1 MFNDILTGK
10 ASLEPPKAPPAVDDA
25 PTPPARP
32 ALSPEQIA
40 ANEAASAKAMR
51 DAETAFRKN
60 EASHRLLVTCIV
72 LFAGVAFAFIRYQ
85 MKKQMREDSARAAG
99 YSSYDNYKEES
110 AKVYPSDDYSYKVN
124 QFASDMCSCQDLA
137 CARNVQAQYTRHLRS
152 GAPSDDNARASVE
165 QDARKLAECQD
176 ILEANGKPKRS
187 FY

>member
-10 ASLEPPKAPPAVDDA
+10 ASLEPAPSVVDPPPPK
-25 PTPPARP
+25 P
-32 ALSPEQIA
+32 ALTPEQIA

-72 LFAGVAFAFIRYQ
+72 LFVGVAFAFIRYQ

-124 QFASDMCSCQDLA
+124 QFARDMCSCPDLA
-137 CARNVQAQYTRHLRS
+137 CARTVQAQYTRHLRS
-152 GAPSDDNARASVE
+152 SAPSDDNARASVE
-165 QDARKLAECQD
+165 QDARKLAGCQD
-176 ILEANGKPKRS
+176 VLESGGQPPRG
-187 FY
+187 Y